1 MRRLLA
7 LTLAFG
13 LLSCNNNDT
22 PVDPPKGSA
31 DVKLALRQ
39 ASVERGDTAWITLH
53 VSPLPFASATILNL
67 GDGTSVQFKS
77 SMRVLDTLVTH
88 SFAREGSYQIT
99 ASAVTDGDT
108 TATSTIPL
116 TIYDLAPRI
125 VLTSDKAAYLPG
137 DTVRLSVHA
146 EDPTLTAGSIDF
158 RDGAIINFSGLR
170 RTFDTTLKHVY
181 SADGSYAVQAS
192 FGDGELTGVQAIAIL
207 VHPPIRSFRCDLSV
221 GMVWRF
227 SYREVDLDRS
237 ISGKDYE
244 RWGIHEWRI
253 LGLTV
258 SGADTLYQASETRR
272 DSVHYVAW
280 TYGGSTTIDTL
291 YAKNE
296 DLPFTIT
303 KSPKSIF
310 FDWPSTVISDSVKF
324 MPRVVPY
331 STPDSVLVYWRLQD
345 WYSIFKENIGP
356 VRSHW
361 IDGGNNPHG
370 EDLSLLEF
378 IKP

>member
-1 MRRLLA
+1 MTMRRLFALA
-7 LTLAFG
+7 LAFG
-13 LLSCNNNDT
+13 MLSCSKNDT
-22 PVDPPKGSA
+22 LVVPTNGAA

-39 ASVERGDTAWITLH
+39 ASVERGDTAWMTLR
-53 VSPLPFASATILNL
+53 VSSPPFPSTTIVDL
-67 GDGTSVQFKS
+67 GDSCSVQF
-77 SMRVLDTLVTH
+77 MTAGLRYGTTVLDFDTLFWH
-88 SFAREGSYQIT
+88 IYARAGSYQIT
-99 ASAVTDGDT
+99 ASVVWHGLT
-108 TATSTIPL
+108 TATATVPVSIHNPL
-116 TIYDLAPRI
+116 
-125 VLTSDKAAYLPG
+125 
-137 DTVRLSVHA
+137 
-146 EDPTLTAGSIDF
+146 
-158 RDGAIINFSGLR
+158 N
-170 RTFDTTLKHVY
+170 
-181 SADGSYAVQAS
+181 
-192 FGDGELTGVQAIAIL
+192 
-207 VHPPIRSFRCDLSV
+207 RSFQCDLSV

-227 SYREVDLDRS
+227 SYREVDFDSR
-237 ISGKDYE
+237 ITGKDYE

-258 SGADTLYQASETRR
+258 GGADTLYQATEIRR
-272 DSVHYVAW
+272 DSVHYQAW
-280 TYGGSTTIDTL
+280 SPGSPTIDTL

-303 KSPKSIF
+303 KSSKSIF